1 MTGDFSFPLILGYLL
16 PIGFFLLAWGGMEPE
31 RARRAAIQG
40 LVALALATVGYFA
53 TGFAFHLGGAAVFSD
68 RPGLDTLDS
77 IWSPLDRVRGLGW
90 GVIGLKGFFLGGA
103 DTPQALALFAAY
115 LPMAAT
121 AVLLPMMALFG
132 RARGGWVALL
142 GLLTGALLFPLA
154 ACWVWGGG
162 WLASMGQT
170 LARGHG
176 AVDHAG
182 SGVVY
187 LLGGM
192 MAWGALTALG
202 REPPQEGP
210 AEMPPAHF
218 PLLANL
224 GVLLVVVGWLGWSL
238 SGPLHADGARLDAGR
253 IAVNGS
259 LALAG
264 ATLTSLFYCW
274 LALGRGDSLMVARG
288 AAGGLVALSAG
299 APFLPPWA
307 ALVVGGVAGL
317 LVPLGV
323 YLVDRLLR
331 LADATGIGGNGGPSR
346 TLGTAGGGPLR
357 RRALGAGVERRRR
370 RGLPDGDRAGGQRF
384 PGGSGI
390 PRRRPG
396 SDGGPGGGGGGHW
409 PSGLRGG
416 LDDYGCYPS
425 AAVRAPMGVGGAAAA
440 LRAAAAPF
448 LIRAQ
453 KQARGGL
460 RPISPTVNRR
470 A

>member
-68 RPGLDTLDS
+68 RPGLGALDS

-90 GVIGLKGFFLGGA
+90 GVIGLKGFFLGQGA
-103 DTPQALALFAAY
+103 DTPEALALFAAY

-253 IAVNGS
+253 MAVNGS

-331 LADATGIGGNGGPSR
+331 LADATAAVAVAALPGLWGLLAVALFADGRWGQGWNGVGAEVYRTVIGQGVSGFLVAPGFLGDGPGQMVAQVVAVVAIGL
-346 TLGTAGGGPLR
+346 LGFAGGWLIMAATRLR
-357 RRALGAGVERRRR
+357 R
-370 RGLPDGDRAGGQRF
+370 
-384 PGGSGI
+384 
-390 PRRRPG
+390 
-396 SDGGPGGGGGGHW
+396 
-409 PSGLRGG
+409 
-416 LDDYGCYPS
+416 
-425 AAVRAPMGVGGAAAA
+425 
-440 LRAAAAPF
+440 
-448 LIRAQ
+448 
-453 KQARGGL
+453 
-460 RPISPTVNRR
+460 
-470 A
+470 

>member
-253 IAVNGS
+253 MAVNGS

-331 LADATGIGGNGGPSR
+331 LADATAAVAVAALPGLWGLLAVALFADGRWGQGWNGVGAEVYRTVIGQGVSGFLVAPGFLGDGPGQMVAQVVAVVAIGL
-346 TLGTAGGGPLR
+346 LGFAGGWMIMAATRLR
-357 RRALGAGVERRRR
+357 R
-370 RGLPDGDRAGGQRF
+370 
-384 PGGSGI
+384 
-390 PRRRPG
+390 
-396 SDGGPGGGGGGHW
+396 
-409 PSGLRGG
+409 
-416 LDDYGCYPS
+416 
-425 AAVRAPMGVGGAAAA
+425 
-440 LRAAAAPF
+440 
-448 LIRAQ
+448 
-453 KQARGGL
+453 
-460 RPISPTVNRR
+460 
-470 A
+470 

>member
-16 PIGFFLLAWGGMEPE
+16 PIGFFLLGWGGMEPE

-68 RPGLDTLDS
+68 RPGLGALDS

-90 GVIGLKGFFLGGA
+90 GVIGLKGFFLGQGA
-103 DTPQALALFAAY
+103 DTPEALALFAAY

-253 IAVNGS
+253 MAVNGS

-331 LADATGIGGNGGPSR
+331 LADATAAVAVAALPGLWGLLAVALFADGRWGQGWNGVGAEVYRTVIGQGVSGFLVAPGFLGDGPGQMVAQVVAVVAIGL
-346 TLGTAGGGPLR
+346 LGFAGGWMIMAATRLR
-357 RRALGAGVERRRR
+357 R
-370 RGLPDGDRAGGQRF
+370 
-384 PGGSGI
+384 
-390 PRRRPG
+390 
-396 SDGGPGGGGGGHW
+396 
-409 PSGLRGG
+409 
-416 LDDYGCYPS
+416 
-425 AAVRAPMGVGGAAAA
+425 
-440 LRAAAAPF
+440 
-448 LIRAQ
+448 
-453 KQARGGL
+453 
-460 RPISPTVNRR
+460 
-470 A
+470 

>member
-16 PIGFFLLAWGGMEPE
+16 PIGFFLLGWGGMEPE

-40 LVALALATVGYFA
+40 LVALALAAVGYFA

-121 AVLLPMMALFG
+121 AVLLPVMALFG
-132 RARGGWVALL
+132 RARGGWVALM

-192 MAWGALTALG
+192 VAWGALTALG

-253 IAVNGS
+253 MAVNGS

-331 LADATGIGGNGGPSR
+331 LADAPASVATAALPGLWGLLAVALFADGRWGQGWNGVGAEVYRTVIGQGVSGFLVAPGFLGDGPGQMVAQVVAVVAIGL
-346 TLGTAGGGPLR
+346 LGFAGGWLT
-357 RRALGAGVERRRR
+357 
-370 RGLPDGDRAGGQRF
+370 
-384 PGGSGI
+384 
-390 PRRRPG
+390 
-396 SDGGPGGGGGGHW
+396 
-409 PSGLRGG
+409 
-416 LDDYGCYPS
+416 
-425 AAVRAPMGVGGAAAA
+425 MAAA
-440 LRAAAAPF
+440 RW
-448 LIRAQ
+448 RQ
-453 KQARGGL
+453 
-460 RPISPTVNRR
+460 
-470 A
+470 

>member
-68 RPGLDTLDS
+68 RPGLGALDS

-192 MAWGALTALG
+192 VAWGALTALG

-323 YLVDRLLR
+323 YLVDRVLR
-331 LADATGIGGNGGPSR
+331 LADATAAVATAALPGLWGLLEVAFFADGRWGQGWNGVGAEVYRTVIGQGVSGFFVAPGFLGDGPGQMVAQVVAVVAIGL
-346 TLGTAGGGPLR
+346 LGFAGGWLT
-357 RRALGAGVERRRR
+357 
-370 RGLPDGDRAGGQRF
+370 
-384 PGGSGI
+384 
-390 PRRRPG
+390 
-396 SDGGPGGGGGGHW
+396 
-409 PSGLRGG
+409 
-416 LDDYGCYPS
+416 
-425 AAVRAPMGVGGAAAA
+425 MAAA
-440 LRAAAAPF
+440 RW
-448 LIRAQ
+448 
-453 KQARGGL
+453 
-460 RPISPTVNRR
+460 RR
-470 A
+470 

>member
-68 RPGLDTLDS
+68 RPGLGALDS

-90 GVIGLKGFFLGGA
+90 GVIGLKGFFLGQGA

-121 AVLLPMMALFG
+121 AVLLPVLALFG
-132 RARGGWVALL
+132 RARGGWVALM

-192 MAWGALTALG
+192 VAWGALTALG

-331 LADATGIGGNGGPSR
+331 LADATAAVAVAALPGLWGLLAVALFADGRWGQGWNGVGAEVYRTVIGQGVSGFLVAPGFLGDGPGQMVAQVVAVVAIGL
-346 TLGTAGGGPLR
+346 LGFAGGWLT
-357 RRALGAGVERRRR
+357 
-370 RGLPDGDRAGGQRF
+370 
-384 PGGSGI
+384 
-390 PRRRPG
+390 
-396 SDGGPGGGGGGHW
+396 
-409 PSGLRGG
+409 
-416 LDDYGCYPS
+416 
-425 AAVRAPMGVGGAAAA
+425 MAAA
-440 LRAAAAPF
+440 RW
-448 LIRAQ
+448 RQ
-453 KQARGGL
+453 
-460 RPISPTVNRR
+460 
-470 A
+470 

>member
-68 RPGLDTLDS
+68 RPGLGALDS

-121 AVLLPMMALFG
+121 AVLLPVLALFG

-253 IAVNGS
+253 MAVNGS

-331 LADATGIGGNGGPSR
+331 LADATAAVAVAALPGLWGLLAVALFADGRWGQGWNGVGAEVYRTVIGQGVSGFLVAPGFLGDGPGQMVAQVVAVVAIGL
-346 TLGTAGGGPLR
+346 LGFAGGWMIMAATRLR
-357 RRALGAGVERRRR
+357 R
-370 RGLPDGDRAGGQRF
+370 
-384 PGGSGI
+384 
-390 PRRRPG
+390 
-396 SDGGPGGGGGGHW
+396 
-409 PSGLRGG
+409 
-416 LDDYGCYPS
+416 
-425 AAVRAPMGVGGAAAA
+425 
-440 LRAAAAPF
+440 
-448 LIRAQ
+448 
-453 KQARGGL
+453 
-460 RPISPTVNRR
+460 
-470 A
+470 

>member
-68 RPGLDTLDS
+68 RPGLDALDS

-90 GVIGLKGFFLGGA
+90 GVIGLKGFFLDGA
-103 DTPQALALFAAY
+103 DTPPALALFVAY

-121 AVLLPMMALFG
+121 AVLLPVLALFG
-132 RARGGWVALL
+132 RARGGWVALV
-142 GLLTGALLFPLA
+142 GLLTGALFFPLA

-162 WLASMGQT
+162 WLASIGQT

-202 REPPQEGP
+202 REAPREGP

-224 GVLLVVVGWLGWSL
+224 GTLLIAVGWLGWSL

-253 IAVNGS
+253 IAVNGL
-259 LALAG
+259 LAAAG
-264 ATLTSLFYCW
+264 ATLTALFYCW
-274 LALGRGDSLMVARG
+274 LALGHGDPLMVARG

-323 YLVDRLLR
+323 YLVDRVLR
-331 LADATGIGGNGGPSR
+331 LADAPASVTTAALPGLWGLLAVALFADGRWGQGWNGIGAEVYRTVIGQGVSGFFVAPGFLGDGPGQMAAQVVAAVAVGL
-346 TLGTAGGGPLR
+346 LGFAGGWLT
-357 RRALGAGVERRRR
+357 
-370 RGLPDGDRAGGQRF
+370 
-384 PGGSGI
+384 
-390 PRRRPG
+390 
-396 SDGGPGGGGGGHW
+396 
-409 PSGLRGG
+409 
-416 LDDYGCYPS
+416 
-425 AAVRAPMGVGGAAAA
+425 MAAAR
-440 LRAAAAPF
+440 LQR
-448 LIRAQ
+448 
-453 KQARGGL
+453 
-460 RPISPTVNRR
+460 
-470 A
+470 

>member
-68 RPGLDTLDS
+68 RPGLGALDS

-90 GVIGLKGFFLGGA
+90 GVIGLKGFFLGQGV

-192 MAWGALTALG
+192 VAWGALTALG
-202 REPPQEGP
+202 RESPQEGP

-253 IAVNGS
+253 MAVNGS

-331 LADATGIGGNGGPSR
+331 LADATAAVAVAALPGLWGLLAVALFADGRWGQGWNGVGAEVYRTVIGQGVSGFLVAPGFLGDGPGQMVAQVVAVVAIGL
-346 TLGTAGGGPLR
+346 LGFAGGWLT
-357 RRALGAGVERRRR
+357 
-370 RGLPDGDRAGGQRF
+370 
-384 PGGSGI
+384 
-390 PRRRPG
+390 
-396 SDGGPGGGGGGHW
+396 
-409 PSGLRGG
+409 
-416 LDDYGCYPS
+416 
-425 AAVRAPMGVGGAAAA
+425 MAAA
-440 LRAAAAPF
+440 RW
-448 LIRAQ
+448 RQ
-453 KQARGGL
+453 
-460 RPISPTVNRR
+460 
-470 A
+470 

>member
-1 MTGDFSFPLILGYLL
+1 MDTEIGFSLILGYLL
-16 PIGFFLLAWGGMEPE
+16 PVGFFLLAWGGMEPE

-68 RPGLDTLDS
+68 RPGLGALDS

-90 GVIGLKGFFLGGA
+90 GVIGLKGFFLGQGA
-103 DTPQALALFAAY
+103 DTPEALALFATH

-121 AVLLPMMALFG
+121 AVLLPVMALFG

-176 AVDHAG
+176 TADYAG

-192 MAWGALTALG
+192 VAWGALTALG

-253 IAVNGS
+253 IAVNGL
-259 LALAG
+259 LAAAG
-264 ATLTSLFYCW
+264 ATLTALFYCW
-274 LALGRGDSLMVARG
+274 LALGHGDSLMVARG
-288 AAGGLVALSAG
+288 AAGGVVAISAG
-299 APFLPPWA
+299 APFFPPWA

-323 YLVDRLLR
+323 YLVDRVLR
-331 LADATGIGGNGGPSR
+331 LADAPASVATAALPGLWGLLAVALFADGRWGQGWNGIGAEVYRTVIGQGVSGFFVAPGFLGDGPGQMVAQVVAVVAIGL
-346 TLGTAGGGPLR
+346 LGFAGGWLTMAGARLR
-357 RRALGAGVERRRR
+357 R
-370 RGLPDGDRAGGQRF
+370 
-384 PGGSGI
+384 
-390 PRRRPG
+390 
-396 SDGGPGGGGGGHW
+396 
-409 PSGLRGG
+409 
-416 LDDYGCYPS
+416 
-425 AAVRAPMGVGGAAAA
+425 
-440 LRAAAAPF
+440 
-448 LIRAQ
+448 
-453 KQARGGL
+453 
-460 RPISPTVNRR
+460 
-470 A
+470 

>member
-16 PIGFFLLAWGGMEPE
+16 PIGFSLLAWGGMEPE

-121 AVLLPMMALFG
+121 AVLLPVLALSG
-132 RARGGWVALL
+132 RARGGWVALM

-192 MAWGALTALG
+192 VAWGALTALG

-253 IAVNGS
+253 MAVNGS

-307 ALVVGGVAGL
+307 ALVVGGMAGL

-331 LADATGIGGNGGPSR
+331 LADATAAVAVAALPGLWGLLAVALFADGRWGQGWNGVGAEVYRTVIGQGVSGFLVAPGFLGDGPGQMVAQVVAVVAIGL
-346 TLGTAGGGPLR
+346 LGFAGGWLT
-357 RRALGAGVERRRR
+357 
-370 RGLPDGDRAGGQRF
+370 
-384 PGGSGI
+384 
-390 PRRRPG
+390 
-396 SDGGPGGGGGGHW
+396 
-409 PSGLRGG
+409 
-416 LDDYGCYPS
+416 
-425 AAVRAPMGVGGAAAA
+425 MAAA
-440 LRAAAAPF
+440 RW
-448 LIRAQ
+448 RQ
-453 KQARGGL
+453 
-460 RPISPTVNRR
+460 
-470 A
+470 

>member
-68 RPGLDTLDS
+68 RPGLGALDS

-90 GVIGLKGFFLGGA
+90 GVIGLKGFFLGQGA
-103 DTPQALALFAAY
+103 DTPEALALFAAY

-192 MAWGALTALG
+192 VAWGALTALG

-253 IAVNGS
+253 MAVNGS

-331 LADATGIGGNGGPSR
+331 LADATAAVAVAALPGLWGLLAVALFADGRWGQGWNGVGAEVYRTVIGQGVSGFLVAPGFLGDGPGQMVAQVVAVVAIGL
-346 TLGTAGGGPLR
+346 LGFAGGWLT
-357 RRALGAGVERRRR
+357 
-370 RGLPDGDRAGGQRF
+370 
-384 PGGSGI
+384 
-390 PRRRPG
+390 
-396 SDGGPGGGGGGHW
+396 
-409 PSGLRGG
+409 
-416 LDDYGCYPS
+416 
-425 AAVRAPMGVGGAAAA
+425 MAAAHW
-440 LRAAAAPF
+440 R
-448 LIRAQ
+448 Q
-453 KQARGGL
+453 
-460 RPISPTVNRR
+460 
-470 A
+470 

>member
-16 PIGFFLLAWGGMEPE
+16 PIGFFLLGWGGMEPE

-40 LVALALATVGYFA
+40 LVALALTAVGYFA

-121 AVLLPMMALFG
+121 AVLLPVLALFG

-307 ALVVGGVAGL
+307 ALVVGVVAGL

-331 LADATGIGGNGGPSR
+331 LADATAAVAVAALPGLWGLLAVALFADGRWGQGWNGVGAEVYRTVIGQGVSGFLVAPGFLGDGPGQMVAQVVAVVAIGL
-346 TLGTAGGGPLR
+346 LGFAGGWMIMAATRLR
-357 RRALGAGVERRRR
+357 R
-370 RGLPDGDRAGGQRF
+370 
-384 PGGSGI
+384 
-390 PRRRPG
+390 
-396 SDGGPGGGGGGHW
+396 
-409 PSGLRGG
+409 
-416 LDDYGCYPS
+416 
-425 AAVRAPMGVGGAAAA
+425 
-440 LRAAAAPF
+440 
-448 LIRAQ
+448 
-453 KQARGGL
+453 
-460 RPISPTVNRR
+460 
-470 A
+470 

>member
-1 MTGDFSFPLILGYLL
+1 MTGDFSFPLLLGYLL
-16 PIGFFLLAWGGMEPE
+16 PIGFFLLGWGGMEPE

-40 LVALALATVGYFA
+40 MVALALATVGYFA

-68 RPGLDTLDS
+68 RPGLGALDS

-90 GVIGLKGFFLGGA
+90 GVIGLKGFFLGQGA
-103 DTPQALALFAAY
+103 DTPEALALFATY

-121 AVLLPMMALFG
+121 VVLLPVMALFG

-182 SGVVY
+182 SGVIY

-192 MAWGALTALG
+192 ITWGALTALG
-202 REPPQEGP
+202 RETPREGP

-253 IAVNGS
+253 IAVNGL

-264 ATLTSLFYCW
+264 ATLTALFYCW
-274 LALGRGDSLMVARG
+274 LALGHGDPLMVARG

-307 ALVVGGVAGL
+307 ALTVGVVAGL

-323 YLVDRLLR
+323 YLVDRILR
-331 LADATGIGGNGGPSR
+331 LADAPASVATAALPGLWGLLAVAFFADGRWGQGWNGIGAEVYRTVIGQGVSGFFVAPGFLGDGPGQMVAQVVAAVAIGLLGFVGGWLTMAAAR
-346 TLGTAGGGPLR
+346 LR
-357 RRALGAGVERRRR
+357 R
-370 RGLPDGDRAGGQRF
+370 
-384 PGGSGI
+384 
-390 PRRRPG
+390 
-396 SDGGPGGGGGGHW
+396 
-409 PSGLRGG
+409 
-416 LDDYGCYPS
+416 
-425 AAVRAPMGVGGAAAA
+425 
-440 LRAAAAPF
+440 
-448 LIRAQ
+448 
-453 KQARGGL
+453 
-460 RPISPTVNRR
+460 
-470 A
+470 